1 MEELVD
7 ASSDKMVGANIQ
19 KYLVNV
25 TGEGLDSGYMLIVQG
40 LSVKSKG
47 ISSNL

>member
-1 MEELVD
+1 MEEHVD

-25 TGEGLDSGYMLIVQG
+25 TGEGVDSGYILIVQV
-40 LSVKSKG
+40 LSIKSKD